1 MPQMASMEKNDP
13 IDNLVEHLK
22 YKIQRSRQ
30 WTKHTYID
38 SIRKDDLFYNLILFY
53 LYSFFFVL
61 FCFVSLNV
69 FVVPPLPTGLSTWL
83 TCATFS
89 DYFSDVAL
97 CHEWKIHSSA
107 QFLKFTS

>member
-38 SIRKDDLFYNLILFY
+38 SIRKDDLFYNLILFIGPESDHWVC
-53 LYSFFFVL
+53 L
-61 FCFVSLNV
+61 SL
-69 FVVPPLPTGLSTWL
+69 T
-83 TCATFS
+83 
-89 DYFSDVAL
+89 D
-97 CHEWKIHSSA
+97 
-107 QFLKFTS
+107 